1 MWHIFHNNGL
11 VSFTGVNYNEVR
23 HVTNGRRSVM
33 PDYYFI
39 RKLFD
44 LEKEGCECLNNR
56 NLTIKHNIEIPIVI
70 VIE

>member
-1 MWHIFHNNGL
+1 MERKKICGTFSIIM
-11 VSFTGVNYNEVR
+11 VSFRFTGVNYNEVR

-56 NLTIKHNIEIPIVI
+56 NLTIKLNYYT
-70 VIE
+70 